1 MFLDSKTYDAKS
13 PTMPLT
19 APDPDDMPRPGRG
32 RKPGTFW
39 EKGKRRMK
47 DVIIWGTGQGGRMIA
62 NLLHADITIRA
73 YCDSDE
79 RKWGGTVGGI
89 PVVPPDAVAG
99 LAPDAV
105 FISML
110 NKDACAE
117 VRERLEAMNVV
128 ARIVTAPELRQTFD
142 LRLAALKM
150 IAVEVRERGT
160 PGAVAE
166 LGVYRGAF
174 AAELNR
180 LFPERSLYLFDTFSG
195 FDPRDVSVER
205 KAKFSRAAARDFA
218 DTSVEAVRER
228 LPFPDRAVFRI
239 GYFPETTQGLDEEF
253 AVVSLDADLYKP
265 ILDGLNWFYPRMSRG
280 GYIVIHDYNNAR
292 FSGVRQAVREFCT
305 ERGVFV
311 VPLSDLHGTGII
323 VRP

>member
-1 MFLDSKTYDAKS
+1 M
-13 PTMPLT
+13 
-19 APDPDDMPRPGRG
+19 G
-32 RKPGTFW
+32 
-39 EKGKRRMK
+39 MK

-62 NLLHADITIRA
+62 SLLHADITIRA

-79 RKWGGTVGGI
+79 KKWGGMVDGI
-89 PVVPPDAVAG
+89 PVVAPEAVAA

-117 VRERLEAMNVV
+117 VRARLKAMNVA
-128 ARIVTAPELRQTFD
+128 ARVLTAPELRQTFD

-150 IAVEVRERGT
+150 IAMEVRERGV

-166 LGVYRGAF
+166 LGVYRGDF
-174 AAELNR
+174 AVELNR

-195 FDPRDVSVER
+195 FDPRDVAVEGDG
-205 KAKFSRAAARDFA
+205 KFSRAAVGDFA

-228 LPFPDRAVFRI
+228 LPFPDRAVFRV
-239 GYFPETTQGLDEEF
+239 GYFPETAMGLDERF

-265 ILDGLNWFYPRMSRG
+265 ILDGLHYFYPRMSHG
-280 GYIVIHDYNNAR
+280 GYIIIHDYNNAR
-292 FSGVRQAVREFCT
+292 FNGVRQAVREFC
-305 ERGVFV
+305 EEQGVFV

>member
-1 MFLDSKTYDAKS
+1 
-13 PTMPLT
+13 
-19 APDPDDMPRPGRG
+19 
-32 RKPGTFW
+32 
-39 EKGKRRMK
+39 MK
-47 DVIIWGTGQGGRMIA
+47 DVIIWGAGQGGRMIA
-62 NLLHADITIRA
+62 NLLHADIAIRA

-79 RKWGGTVGGI
+79 RKWGGTVDGVPVI
-89 PVVPPDAVAG
+89 PPEAVAA

-117 VRERLEAMNVV
+117 VRARLESMGVQ
-128 ARIVTAPELRQTFD
+128 ARIITAPELRQTFD

-150 IAVEVRERGT
+150 MAVEVRERRV

-166 LGVYRGAF
+166 LGVYRGAL

-195 FDPRDVSVER
+195 FDPRDVAVEGEDG
-205 KAKFSRAAARDFA
+205 FSRAAVGDFA
-218 DTSVEAVRER
+218 DTSVDAVRER
-228 LPFPDRAVFRI
+228 LPFPDRAVFRV
-239 GYFPETTQGLDEEF
+239 GYFPETARGLDESF

-265 ILDGLNWFYPRMSRG
+265 ILDGLHWFYPRMSRG

-292 FSGVRQAVREFCT
+292 FTGVRQAVREFC
-305 ERGVFV
+305 EEHGVFV

-323 VRP
+323 VKP

>member
-1 MFLDSKTYDAKS
+1 
-13 PTMPLT
+13 
-19 APDPDDMPRPGRG
+19 
-32 RKPGTFW
+32 
-39 EKGKRRMK
+39 MK
-47 DVIIWGTGQGGRMIA
+47 DVIIWGAGQGGRMIA
-62 NLLHADITIRA
+62 NLLHADIAIRA

-79 RKWGGTVGGI
+79 RKWGGTVDGVPVI
-89 PVVPPDAVAG
+89 PPEAVAA

-117 VRERLEAMNVV
+117 VRARLESMGVQ

-150 IAVEVRERGT
+150 MAVEVRERRV

-166 LGVYRGAF
+166 LGVYRGAL

-195 FDPRDVSVER
+195 FDPRDVAVEGEGG
-205 KAKFSRAAARDFA
+205 FSRAAVGDFA
-218 DTSVEAVRER
+218 DTSVDAVRER
-228 LPFPDRAVFRI
+228 LPFPDRAVFRV
-239 GYFPETTQGLDEEF
+239 GYFPETARGLDETF

-265 ILDGLNWFYPRMSRG
+265 ILDGLHWFYPRMSRG

-292 FSGVRQAVREFCT
+292 FTGVRQAVREFC
-305 ERGVFV
+305 EEHGVFV

-323 VRP
+323 VKP

>member
-1 MFLDSKTYDAKS
+1 
-13 PTMPLT
+13 
-19 APDPDDMPRPGRG
+19 
-32 RKPGTFW
+32 
-39 EKGKRRMK
+39 MK

-62 NLLHADITIRA
+62 SLLHADITIRA

-79 RKWGGTVGGI
+79 KKWGGTVDGI
-89 PVVPPDAVAG
+89 PVVAPEAVAG

-117 VRERLEAMNVV
+117 VRARLEAMNVA
-128 ARIVTAPELRQTFD
+128 ARVVTAPELRQTFD

-150 IAVEVRERGT
+150 IAMEVREREV

-166 LGVYRGAF
+166 LGVYQGAF

-195 FDPRDVSVER
+195 FDPRDVAVEGDG
-205 KAKFSRAAARDFA
+205 KFSRAAVGDFA
-218 DTSVEAVRER
+218 DTSVEAVRKK
-228 LPFPDRAVFRI
+228 LPFPGQAVFRV
-239 GYFPETTQGLDEEF
+239 GYFPETATDVDEGF

-265 ILDGLNWFYPRMSRG
+265 ILDGLSFFYPRVSRG
-280 GYIVIHDYNNAR
+280 GYIVIHDYNNSR
-292 FSGVRQAVREFCT
+292 FSGVRQAVREFC
-305 ERGVFV
+305 EAHEVFV

-323 VRP
+323 VKP

>member
-1 MFLDSKTYDAKS
+1 
-13 PTMPLT
+13 
-19 APDPDDMPRPGRG
+19 
-32 RKPGTFW
+32 
-39 EKGKRRMK
+39 MK
-47 DVIIWGTGQGGRMIA
+47 DVIIWGAGQGGRMIA
-62 NLLHADITIRA
+62 NLLHADIAIRA

-79 RKWGGTVGGI
+79 RKWGGTVDGVPVI
-89 PVVPPDAVAG
+89 PPEAVAA

-117 VRERLEAMNVV
+117 VRARLESMGVQ

-150 IAVEVRERGT
+150 MAVEVRERRV

-166 LGVYRGAF
+166 LGVYRGAL

-195 FDPRDVSVER
+195 FDPRDVAVEGEGG
-205 KAKFSRAAARDFA
+205 FSRAAVGDFA
-218 DTSVEAVRER
+218 DTSVDAVRQR
-228 LPFPDRAVFRI
+228 LPFPDRAVFRV
-239 GYFPETTQGLDEEF
+239 GYFPETARGLDESF

-265 ILDGLNWFYPRMSRG
+265 ILDGLHWFYPRMSRG

-292 FSGVRQAVREFCT
+292 FTGVRQAVREFC
-305 ERGVFV
+305 EEHGVFV

-323 VRP
+323 VKP